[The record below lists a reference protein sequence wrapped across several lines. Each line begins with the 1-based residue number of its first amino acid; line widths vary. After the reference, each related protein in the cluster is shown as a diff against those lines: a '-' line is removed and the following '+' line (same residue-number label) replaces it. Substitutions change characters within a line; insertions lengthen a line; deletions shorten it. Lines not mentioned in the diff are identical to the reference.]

1 MIIARWVRGAMA
13 MALVLSL
20 AGGVAA
26 QEAGKAGQS
35 APSKSK
41 NLEILDMLGKTKL
54 EHFKKG
60 MPGGAETPTKTQPGS
75 RLAALNAVTIYQAPD
90 GKAAYYFNRQGILVS
105 AAVKAAKPL
114 TKEQLLREYPGLKFR
129 KYPPQQTEA
138 ASFRR
143 TPKIVQ
149 WFFLSQ
155 DGKYV
160 ELATFDY
167 LPQ

>member
-1 MIIARWVRGAMA
+1 MSIARWLRIVLGA
-13 MALVLSL
+13 ALILAL
-20 AGGVAA
+20 AGGAPALA
-26 QEAGKAGQS
+26 QKAGQS
-35 APSKSK
+35 AAPKEK
-41 NLEILDMLGKTKL
+41 KPEILDMLGRTKL

-60 MPGGAETPTKTQPGS
+60 MPGGAEARAKPRPGS
-75 RLAALNAVTIYQAPD
+75 RLDALKVMTVYQAPD
-90 GKAAYYFNRQGILVS
+90 AKAAYYFNRQGILVS

-114 TKEQLLREYPGLKFR
+114 TKEQLLREYPGLKFQ

-160 ELATFDY
+160 EITAFDY